1 MSASPYASVAS
12 NIHEHDD
19 NDSILMPTIAKR
31 RVQIP
36 QIQHSTTMS
45 SDTLVQQQHQ
55 RAHSGSTSS
64 HHRLNPIMHSSFE
77 TGSTTE
83 LPPAYEIPSADN
95 GGAMELRQ
103 SASMPLRTSESNEGR
118 KSSGIR
124 AALANKFSAKKKDIQ
139 SSPSLSSK
147 RQQLQLESLLMQS
160 SSTDDL
166 AGSDGRPTVR
176 GQAVGHPMAFHHVE
190 HLSPTVVG
198 PKMSLINSP
207 DLYRS
212 YTQPA
217 KSTAP
222 QQASSDRKSPFRSLN
237 PVSLLAKSSS
247 KALPP
252 APSGTSDP
260 MKTVVTVRGKP
271 IGAPT
276 EFQHVE
282 HLSASDVMKN
292 YQLLNQRQQ
301 QAEIM
306 SVLSKPGNVGGS
318 ERSKKSHT
326 IADRT
331 PKTTYRG
338 LPLSGPVTFE
348 HVEHIS
354 VKDYKMH
361 VANSHTLEPNGT
373 TGMSAAGSN
382 ASSTD
387 ATAVESISEG
397 EQQGAQTHQNTQPRH
412 QQQGPRLAALQHTSS
427 QQPQQQPQQP
437 QQQSQSPPQAQTQS
451 QPQPQQST
459 AINKLLLA
467 HQKKMKELED
477 RDYEEAMQE
486 QSASE
491 DLPQDNKKARQKPS
505 YGMAG
510 NMNIKAEGITAGI

>member
-1 MSASPYASVAS
+1 M
-12 NIHEHDD
+12 I
-19 NDSILMPTIAKR
+19 
-31 RVQIP
+31 
-36 QIQHSTTMS
+36 
-45 SDTLVQQQHQ
+45 
-55 RAHSGSTSS
+55 
-64 HHRLNPIMHSSFE
+64 HSSFE
-77 TGSTTE
+77 TESTAE

-103 SASMPLRTSESNEGR
+103 SASMPLRSSESNESR
-118 KSSGIR
+118 KTSGIR
-124 AALANKFSAKKKDIQ
+124 AALANKFSAKKKDLQ

-207 DLYRS
+207 ELYRS

-217 KSTAP
+217 KSSAP
-222 QQASSDRKSPFRSLN
+222 QQSSSERKSPFRSLN

-282 HLSASDVMKN
+282 HLSASDIMKN

-306 SVLSKPGNVGGS
+306 SVLSQPSTVGGS
-318 ERSKKSHT
+318 ERNKKHQT
-326 IADRT
+326 LADRT

-373 TGMSAAGSN
+373 TAMSNSESN
-382 ASSTD
+382 ASSTE
-387 ATAVESISEG
+387 ATSVESTGKI
-397 EQQGAQTHQNTQPRH
+397 EQQNAQTHENKHPR
-412 QQQGPRLAALQHTSS
+412 QQQGPRLASLQHTSS
-427 QQPQQQPQQP
+427 QQTQQQQKPQQQQEKE
-437 QQQSQSPPQAQTQS
+437 QQSHSESQTQS
-451 QPQPQQST
+451 QPQPQPQQST

-486 QSASE
+486 QSVP
-491 DLPQDNKKARQKPS
+491 DDQPQDNKKTRQKPS

-510 NMNIKAEGITAGI
+510 SMNIKGKCAAHLNLLQSHAVTLYFPDMALYIRGYQYEAPLC